1 MSKAF
6 DEGDSPLVE
15 DIRSAI
21 VDLGRARQ
29 SLADDGGLQIDDILK
44 RLDQVTA
51 HIAEFDSSKIAKSS
65 MLMALFDELEQ
76 TIRAFSAE
84 REKLREGLHS
94 TSRNMAAG
102 IAYRRLHG
110 G

>member
-1 MSKAF
+1 
-6 DEGDSPLVE
+6 
-15 DIRSAI
+15 
-21 VDLGRARQ
+21 
-29 SLADDGGLQIDDILK
+29 
-44 RLDQVTA
+44 
-51 HIAEFDSSKIAKSS
+51 

-102 IAYRRLHG
+102 IAYRRLHEG
-110 G
+110 R